1 MNKYDITSETRLS
14 GPVTLHR
21 ITALRD
27 IPRHGVK
34 AGDLGG
40 WIESERN
47 LSQSDDAWISGDASV
62 WGNASVSGDARVS
75 GDASV
80 WRAQHVLMI
89 GPIGSEDQTFTI
101 YRTEDGGHQVIVG
114 CWGPGTLT
122 ELGAE
127 VARRKREYWAGRGEA
142 EIGRWEAQY
151 AHAIRLGEVMAESW
165 AAEHAAKADQ

>member
-14 GPVTLHR
+14 GPVPLHR

-47 LSQSDDAWISGDASV
+47 LSQSDDAWISGNARV
-62 WGNASVSGDARVS
+62 WGDARVS
-75 GDASV
+75 D
-80 WRAQHVLMI
+80 AQHVLTV
-89 GPIGSEDQTFTI
+89 GPVGSEDQTFTV